1 MDELP
6 WPSFLLCLIVYLV
19 SGHLGVQGLRIYAYV
34 TALILLFCIWR
45 WCTRMEW
52 KIIWTRPAMYR
63 ESDPADTV
71 CKYDHGRCNHSLS
84 DDWTRAW
91 RSV

>member
-34 TALILLFCIWR
+34 TALILLFLYLALVY
-45 WCTRMEW
+45 TDGMENYLDATSHVSG
-52 KIIWTRPAMYR
+52 I
-63 ESDPADTV
+63 PADTV